1 MLLKI
6 CHRLTVDLDNLKWAR
21 FLNKILSHNTHAW
34 TYFEH
39 RKVGT
44 GIYGIGYRLGDIQV
58 GQEVL
63 A

>member
-6 CHRLTVDLDNLKWAR
+6 CHRLTVDLDDLKWAR
-21 FLNKILSHNTHAW
+21 FLNKILSHDAHARP
-34 TYFEH
+34 YFEH

>member
-6 CHRLTVDLDNLKWAR
+6 CHRFTIDLDDLKWAR
-21 FLNKILSHNTHAW
+21 FLNEILSHDAHAG